1 MTVSAE
7 QERELMLDLWNPQI
21 SEDLLRFVMYVY
33 PWGKAGTPLEGIKGP
48 RKWQADYLDEISQH
62 IANNRNLLDLGSI
75 PQVMRCSTVSG
86 RGPGKSALVSWLVEW
101 QMTCNIGSTT
111 IVTANTESQLKTKTW
126 AEVGKWHTL
135 AINSHW
141 FDRSAL
147 SLKPAPWFE
156 TAVKRDLKIDT
167 GYYYAQAQLWS
178 EENPDG
184 FAGAHNPLGMQVIY
198 DEASGIHEKIFGV
211 TEGFFTEPVLHR
223 YWHLFSN
230 GRRPSGAFFE
240 THHKNRDAWRRR
252 QIDSRTVEGTDPAV
266 YQHIIDQN
274 GIDSDPVRVEVLG
287 QFPKQGERQF
297 ISRNM
302 VVEAQRRPLVAD
314 PNAPLIM
321 GVDIARFGNDSTVIR
336 WRQGRDARSIPPVKL
351 KGADSVKVENT
362 IAEWIDK
369 TDPDG
374 VCIDAGNTGS
384 AVCDGLKSRGYK
396 VHEVWF
402 GSSKVADEA
411 WANVGTELWAEMR
424 AWLPSACLDASVDLL
439 TEMPA
444 REYDFVGRGSKV
456 TLEPKDAMR
465 DRGMPSPD
473 DTDALACTFAKKF
486 ARRDARA
493 GVHHQKKTTMAR
505 DMDYNLFGE

>member
-1 MTVSAE
+1 MNVDPK
-7 QERELMLDLWNPQI
+7 QERELMLELWNPAI
-21 SEDLLRFVMYVY
+21 AEDLLRFVMFVY
-33 PWGKAGTPLEGIKGP
+33 PWNAPGTPLEGINGP
-48 RKWQADYLDEISQH
+48 RRWQAQYLDDISQH
-62 IANNRNLLDLGSI
+62 IADNRNAIDMGAV
-75 PQVMRCSTVSG
+75 PAVMRCSTVSG
-86 RGPGKSALVSWLVEW
+86 RGPGKSALVSWLVNW

-147 SLKPAPWFE
+147 SLKPAAWFD

-297 ISRNM
+297 ISRTA
-302 VVEAQRRPLVAD
+302 VVEAQRRPLIKD

-321 GVDIARFGNDSTVIR
+321 GVDIARFGNASSVIR
-336 WRQGRDARSIPPVKL
+336 WRQGRDARSIPRVTA
-351 KGADSVKVENT
+351 KGYDSVKMENL

-384 AVCDGLKSRGYK
+384 AICDGLKARGYK
-396 VHEVWF
+396 IHEVWF
-402 GSSKVADEA
+402 GAKSPDEA
-411 WANVGTELWAEMR
+411 WANLSTYMWAEIR
-424 AWLPSACLDASVDLL
+424 AWLPGGCLDDSPDLL

-444 REYDFVGRGSKV
+444 REYDFVGRSSTVILESK
-456 TLEPKDAMR
+456 EKMA
-465 DRGMPSPD
+465 DRGLPSPD
-473 DTDALACTFAKKF
+473 DTDALGCTFVKKF

-493 GVHHQKKTTMAR
+493 GVHHQRKVATAQG
-505 DMDYNLFGE
+505 MDYNLFGE